1 MMRWRWLG
9 VAAALA
15 LAACANAPERPTAG
29 KATLFGRVHLVPRE
43 GVTPG
48 TPGGAYG
55 SRRLRDVTFV
65 DYAHPG
71 FAVVYLQGAPSPGG
85 AARMAITQGFGGAE
99 FTPAHAAIGAGGELT
114 IANESAVPH
123 VLSCPTLQVLRR
135 LAPGES
141 MAIHAPAAGA
151 HDFFL
156 LDLPA
161 PRAIAFVAPGPF
173 AVISES
179 GRYSLK
185 NIPPGRASAV
195 AWHPRFPQA
204 ERQVETR
211 PGQAL
216 EVDFELRVDTRDSSR
231 PEVAPGGRADLSNGT
246 ADASP

>member
-1 MMRWRWLG
+1 MKRFRFG
-9 VAAALA
+9 VVAAALL
-15 LAACANAPERPTAG
+15 LAACANAPEKPAAG
-29 KATLFGRVHLVPRE
+29 KATLFGRVHLMPRE

-71 FAVVYLQGAPSPGG
+71 FAVVYLENAPPSGG
-85 AARMAITQGFGGAE
+85 TARMAIARGFSGPE
-99 FTPAHAAIGAGGELT
+99 FEPTHTAIGAGGDLT
-114 IANESAVPH
+114 ITNESGVPH
-123 VLSCPTLQVLRR
+123 VLSCPTLHVLRR

-141 MAIHAPAAGA
+141 IAIHAPATGA
-151 HDFFL
+151 HNFFL
-156 LDLPA
+156 LDLAA
-161 PRAIAFVAPGPF
+161 PHAIAFVAPGPY

-195 AWHPRFPQA
+195 AWHPRFPPA

-211 PGQAL
+211 PGEAL
-216 EVDFELRVDTRDSSR
+216 EVDFELRVDAPDSPR
-231 PEVAPGGRADLSNGT
+231 MGA